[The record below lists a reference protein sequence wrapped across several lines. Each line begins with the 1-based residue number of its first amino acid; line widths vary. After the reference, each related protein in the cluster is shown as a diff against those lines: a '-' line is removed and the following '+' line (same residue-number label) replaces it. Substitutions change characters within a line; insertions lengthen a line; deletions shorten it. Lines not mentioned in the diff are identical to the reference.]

1 MNAERIAVQPFRIQ
15 ASEAALVDLQTRL
28 RAARW
33 PDGETAG
40 DWSQGVPIAYLR
52 ELVDYWA
59 NRYDWRAR
67 EVRLNQ
73 FTQCRIEVGS
83 LRIHCYHVRSQH
95 RDAVPLLMTHGWPG
109 SVVEFIKVFEPLTAP
124 DRFGG
129 EARDAFHVICPSL
142 PGYGFSDKPRETGCG
157 IEKIALMWDELMQQ
171 LGYGEYFAQGGD
183 WGAAV
188 TTQIAVQNRGH
199 CRGIHLNMP
208 IAMPTAE
215 ALANPGPADK
225 KAFALRKRYASMEA
239 GYSEQQST
247 RPQTLGYALAD
258 SAVGQCAW
266 IIEKFHAWTDC
277 DGTPESAISRDELLD
292 NVMLYWLN
300 GAGASSARLYWESFK
315 KGFGSDLAKVTL
327 PTGCSIFAKELSQP
341 PRSWVEQRYTQLVYW
356 NEVAKGG
363 HFAAFEQPDLFVTEL
378 RNCFRRMR

>member
-1 MNAERIAVQPFRIQ
+1 
-15 ASEAALVDLQTRL
+15 
-28 RAARW
+28 
-33 PDGETAG
+33 
-40 DWSQGVPIAYLR
+40 
-52 ELVDYWA
+52 
-59 NRYDWRAR
+59 
-67 EVRLNQ
+67 
-73 FTQCRIEVGS
+73 
-83 LRIHCYHVRSQH
+83 
-95 RDAVPLLMTHGWPG
+95 
-109 SVVEFIKVFEPLTAP
+109 
-124 DRFGG
+124 
-129 EARDAFHVICPSL
+129 
-142 PGYGFSDKPRETGCG
+142 
-157 IEKIALMWDELMQQ
+157 
-171 LGYGEYFAQGGD
+171 
-183 WGAAV
+183 
-188 TTQIAVQNRGH
+188 
-199 CRGIHLNMP
+199 MP